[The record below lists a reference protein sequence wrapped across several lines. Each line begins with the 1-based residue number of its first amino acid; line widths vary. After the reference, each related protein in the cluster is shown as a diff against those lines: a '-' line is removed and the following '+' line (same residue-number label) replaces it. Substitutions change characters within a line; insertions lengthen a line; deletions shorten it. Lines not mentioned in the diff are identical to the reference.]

1 MVSNESAIRA
11 AGASGAAS
19 IILLIP
25 VYFTGISGGYSVIRS
40 HHAPLSDNSVA
51 ILLHFATALI
61 FVAGLSAALRAAAG
75 PTVVVMSATFGGL
88 SFTTMMAAGHA
99 AQMAYLETIHN
110 EAQRA
115 TAQQVAPLI
124 LGLAEW
130 MYRFGMIG
138 AALLITGTSLVIY
151 SNPILPRWWAGGA
164 VFAVAPLFFSWAP
177 LTAVIVILAWIL
189 VTSLLLLSA
198 VDCQSPDAVGPLL
211 SCRHPHIRH

>member
-1 MVSNESAIRA
+1 MVSNESAARV

-25 VYFTGISGGYSVIRS
+25 VYFAGISGGYSVIRS
-40 HHAPLSDNSVA
+40 HPSLLSGNSVG
-51 ILLHFATALI
+51 ILLHFAAALV

-75 PTVVVMSATFGGL
+75 PTVVVMSAIFGGL
-88 SFTTMMAAGHA
+88 SFTTMMAAGYA
-99 AQMAYLETIHN
+99 TQMAYLQAVHN
-110 EAQRA
+110 EAQRDI
-115 TAQQVAPLI
+115 AQHVAPLI

-138 AALLITGTSLVIY
+138 AAVLITAVSLVIY
-151 SNPILPRWWAGGA
+151 TNPILPRWWAGGA

-177 LTAVIVILAWIL
+177 LTAVLAVLAWIL

-198 VDCQSPDAVGPLL
+198 VDCLL
-211 SCRHPHIRH
+211 VANIPTR